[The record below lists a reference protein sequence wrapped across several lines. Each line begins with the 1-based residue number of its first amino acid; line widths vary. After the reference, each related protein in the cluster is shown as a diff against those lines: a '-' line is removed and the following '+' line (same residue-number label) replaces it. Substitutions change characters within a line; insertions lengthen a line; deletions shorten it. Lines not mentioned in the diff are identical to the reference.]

1 MIRTL
6 AITTMVI
13 GDKNTSDRN
22 IAIDDRKIYMYIV
35 SITYTVE
42 KKRKCFYN

>member
-1 MIRTL
+1 
-6 AITTMVI
+6 MVI
-13 GDKNTSDRN
+13 GDKNTSDRK
-22 IAIDDRKIYMYIV
+22 IVIDDKKIYMYIV